1 MAILSASHKCPVC
14 GRVWMM
20 PVNTRDPGLKDQQK
34 AMKDGAV
41 HLPTVCD
48 GCKKRRSSYS

>member
-14 GRVWMM
+14 GRIWMM

-34 AMKDGAV
+34 PMQEGKTHIATLCG
-41 HLPTVCD
+41 
-48 GCKKRRSSYS
+48 GCKGKR